1 MDNYL
6 KTENI
11 NNKSKNNVDLKKI
24 NKYTNKENINKMNI
38 DTEINHNNFINDKK
52 NKRNYSVRNNIFRE
66 QKKKIYSEINANNSF
81 RNNNESRNMFNKNN
95 VLTNKIIKVE
105 KISENNKDFD
115 KNKDLNNLLK
125 LKKSKILE
133 RKHLNLK

>member
-1 MDNYL
+1 MPLDNLKKEKDKEKKKLKNDKVKPMDNYL

-81 RNNNESRNMFNKNN
+81 QN
-95 VLTNKIIKVE
+95 
-105 KISENNKDFD
+105 
-115 KNKDLNNLLK
+115 
-125 LKKSKILE
+125 
-133 RKHLNLK
+133 